1 MIVICLQIWFL
12 IKFKLQK
19 REWVWLKL
27 GFSHVKGLWQYKYR
41 SQGKE
46 GRRLKGENPR
56 RSPLPK
62 TLKKKKKIFTT
73 KKKLKKEHGRILE
86 Y

>member
-62 TLKKKKKIFTT
+62 TLKKKRYLQQKKN
-73 KKKLKKEHGRILE
+73 LKKSTAES
-86 Y
+86 